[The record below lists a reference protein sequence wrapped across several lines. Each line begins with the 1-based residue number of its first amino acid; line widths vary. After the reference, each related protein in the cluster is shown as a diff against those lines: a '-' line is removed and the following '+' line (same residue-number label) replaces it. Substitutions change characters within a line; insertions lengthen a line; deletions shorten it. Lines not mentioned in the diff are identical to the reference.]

1 MDPHHNNN
9 RPISPSQLEL
19 EELATFKSLSLSLER
34 RASHHYPSQVVPESR
49 SPGNTLS
56 RDRDT
61 PPSRSNSLQRKKHN
75 NHHHHNHQNN
85 AKSQSNLIQAA
96 HSQSHLSSLK
106 RGVYMSCSIEDLDGD
121 MNDVK
126 NSKVFPKE
134 HYKHS
139 RKHSR
144 KRNSMGDG

>member
-19 EELATFKSLSLSLER
+19 EELATFKSISLSLDR
-34 RASHHYPSQVVPESR
+34 RGPNHHFPPPVQESR
-49 SPGNTLS
+49 SPGTTLP

-61 PPSRSNSLQRKKHN
+61 PPSRSNSLQRKKH
-75 NHHHHNHQNN
+75 HHNTI
-85 AKSQSNLIQAA
+85 KSQNHTIQPSQ
-96 HSQSHLSSLK
+96 SQSHLSNLK
-106 RGVYMSCSIEDLDGD
+106 RGPYMSCSSEDLDGD
-121 MNDVK
+121 TSDAK

-144 KRNSMGDG
+144 KRNSVGDG